1 MRAVLAILVLCSENL
16 AIRVP
21 VDWDSNS
28 EVENENQQTN
38 EFQPSSHYISTN
50 THNKPIPIEY
60 FEYTAKKPQF
70 AADIAQFHGVQN
82 PQNYYKAYPVR
93 PYTGVKKPELGQHQ
107 ILNENR
113 PVFDHFQ
120 KFTHLN
126 EPGNNIATPINSN
139 YEIFH
144 PYKAEE
150 PDLQEI
156 YKDPMLEKIRNDIR
170 DSQTR
175 LQNYEDEA
183 GKPSVE
189 DTEYLEKPEIT
200 GRKKH
205 RHRNVPTQFEVYRP
219 QRRPIYYK
227 VPPKY
232 TREHVLNQKF
242 RHPWNEHNAK
252 IRPLHYRPLKKHLH
266 RLRQHHGLTF
276 DDENNQ
282 YPRPPPAETYV
293 EPSDGYDIYE
303 KGKEK
308 YVNLRNNVDESINN
322 AIKENRPTISHKLE
336 LENNGDT
343 TEVQIND
350 PEEEEFVPIKNY
362 AQVRKTESIKHLPR
376 EAALADA
383 ESFDEIKNAPRL
395 REAIK
400 STKAQTVYT
409 EEGYEDAAYDHAGE
423 QKHASENENH
433 AGFLKEKEISGGKY
447 KAPSIAAAYQDTGG
461 HEHRDLLLHGEKWKN
476 DDKEEEKDNDT
487 DDFSEDE
494 TADYIEEEVYKQVNG
509 DRNKRDST
517 EKTDSNEKNDSDEKN
532 YVHDRKNSESEE
544 TEPQNEDTSA
554 EASLQH
560 DVIKRETAEKE
571 EQTVQTKPFVKFKVP
586 EINFNSTFLTEE
598 ELDIIAKLKFKHNND
613 YLIEKYPY
621 YFKNLKTVHKNSPLR
636 YAENL
641 KFIPKK
647 SDGGTEFY
655 DSRSKFECPE
665 VDEKVDALPEKLK
678 RHGHPDE
685 SDETDEDKPRKKG
698 EADFDNV
705 KDNPRLKG
713 LGDKIDCFK
722 AKYFGENPLDSPFF
736 KEEIISN
743 PEPIPAPTLDTYKL
757 KPKELLT
764 QESQFSNIF
773 KSSDQLKNNT
783 QSDVIALIEQL
794 KNGQRK
800 LQNSLENTNQA
811 LKSSLIPQNFSIIGN
826 SPSPILQQAG
836 VYSNILG
843 NIENNLQKSLP
854 ISTNSNNK
862 NTTIGNLLDKKSSNQ
877 KNISYDFFDNKE
889 HATKPTL
896 VVRKKRATPFV
907 YEPYKIIR
915 DLPESNKKTTT
926 TGNVSP
932 LIKQLQSSRVVER
945 VTYTDDKDQP
955 VKRNVASRTYKDIGK
970 QDRENYSKLAKAPE
984 PTIVDVSADGHRG
997 EPRYEIIRPANHKSR
1012 YTPVD
1017 NKTSISVEDYEAKT
1031 NKTIHIN
1038 KQKQKT
1044 NEEIAVIPQKQPLR
1058 ELKTSKPLI
1067 KSYFDITSFIPKTGD
1082 TQTPSASNTVRKV
1095 ISTSTGAPRVERI
1108 RQVDTKTVQKVNDD
1122 QDYDEYDDEE
1132 EEITT
1137 STTPKPH
1144 FIRRRLS
1151 STTTTARPE
1160 EEEDVQELPQ
1170 LRLITRFRS
1179 TTVKPKNQKVTEI
1192 PQVTKNHE
1200 AGDLSPQYREK
1211 KRKSTKSTLVTDT
1224 KSYGAGD
1231 DDMMKE
1237 IVDAMI
1243 GVQHDMDEYT
1253 PMYERENKRKL
1264 SRENDDEENDEDD
1277 DEDDDDEEFDDDH
1290 DDDHEESEED
1300 DEEENPV
1307 VTTHEPSRRTLIRT
1321 TEASPTTTEA
1331 RSAKL
1336 EIKPKVTKK
1345 TVEIHKELP
1354 INNSSPHITQFKQ
1367 DIKEVEIIKEIPSKL
1382 PTKAP
1387 QKKPLKNIEALDL
1400 YKDENLAKEVNK
1412 LGAVEVFKANL
1423 DLRGGPKHG
1432 GNYRRASQAELKEE
1446 VIPTSTLP
1454 LRNFKAPKDAETS
1467 QSETNRKVQ
1476 LRNTA
1481 RRGKNHS
1488 KSEGRNAKLEL
1499 QDPTERSSTR
1509 FMHGGN
1515 LKRLSERGRRGGS
1528 ERNAKFTE
1536 LDEES
1541 DDDDDSPSSMHGG
1554 NFKSYGSSK
1563 SSGGRP
1569 TNGGHYRSARIIQ
1582 AANNDDDSLKRD
1594 EKASTT
1600 NARNNAA
1607 VLLNSFAQAVPILTT
1622 TPTYILDPSKR
1633 MYYYVEP

>member
-1 MRAVLAILVLCSENL
+1 MRAVFAILVLCSENL

-21 VDWDSNS
+21 VDWNDNS
-28 EVENENQQTN
+28 EVQNESQQTN
-38 EFQPSSHYISTN
+38 EFQPPSSHYSSTS
-50 THNKPIPIEY
+50 TYKKPIPVEY
-60 FEYTAKKPQF
+60 FEYTAQKPQF

-113 PVFDHFQ
+113 PVFEHFQ
-120 KFTHLN
+120 KFTQLS
-126 EPGNNIATPINSN
+126 EPEQNIATPINSN
-139 YEIFH
+139 YDIFH

-156 YKDPMLEKIRNDIR
+156 YKDPVLTKIRNDIR

-183 GKPSVE
+183 GKPNIE
-189 DTEYLEKPEIT
+189 DSEYLEKPEKT
-200 GRKKH
+200 DRKKH
-205 RHRNVPTQFEVYRP
+205 RHRNVPTQFEVHRP

-227 VPPKY
+227 VPPKFN
-232 TREHVLNQKF
+232 REHVLNHKF
-242 RHPWNEHNAK
+242 RHPWNQHNAK

-266 RLRQHHGLTF
+266 RLRQHHALTF

-282 YPRPPPAETYV
+282 YPQPPPVETYA
-293 EPSDGYDIYE
+293 EPGDGYDIYE
-303 KGKEK
+303 RGKEK

-322 AIKENRPTISHKLE
+322 AIKENQPTISQKLE
-336 LENNGDT
+336 LQNNGGT
-343 TEVQIND
+343 TEIQIND

-461 HEHRDLLLHGEKWKN
+461 HEHRDLSLHGEKWKN
-476 DDKEEEKDNDT
+476 DDKEEEKDNDS

-494 TADYIEEEVYKQVNG
+494 TADYIEEDVYKQVNG

-517 EKTDSNEKNDSDEKN
+517 ENTDSGEKKYNDG
-532 YVHDRKNSESEE
+532 RKESESEE
-544 TEPQNEDTSA
+544 SEPQNEDVSA
-554 EASLQH
+554 EASIQH
-560 DVIKRETAEKE
+560 DVIKRETAEKQA
-571 EQTVQTKPFVKFKVP
+571 QTLHTKQFVKFKVP
-586 EINFNSTFLTEE
+586 EINFNSTFLTKQ
-598 ELDIIAKLKFKHNND
+598 ELDSIAKLKFKHRKD
-613 YLIEKYPY
+613 DLKEKYPY
-621 YFKNLKTVHKNSPLR
+621 YFKNLKSVHKNSPLR

-641 KFIPKK
+641 KLIPKK

-665 VDEKVDALPEKLK
+665 VDDKVDALPEKLK
-678 RHGHPDE
+678 KKGHPDE
-685 SDETDEDKPRKKG
+685 SDESDEDKPRKKG
-698 EADFDNV
+698 EADFDSV
-705 KDNPRLKG
+705 KDNSRLKG

-743 PEPIPAPTLDTYKL
+743 PEPIPAPSLDTYKL

-764 QESQFSNIF
+764 QESQFSSIS
-773 KSSDQLKNNT
+773 KASDQLKNNT
-783 QSDVIALIEQL
+783 HSDVIALIEQL
-794 KNGQRK
+794 KNGQRN
-800 LQNSLENTNQA
+800 LQDSLVNTNQA
-811 LKSSLIPQNFSIIGN
+811 LRSSLLPQNYSIIGN
-826 SPSPILQQAG
+826 FPSPILQQTG
-836 VYSNILG
+836 VYSDILG
-843 NIENNLQKSLP
+843 NIENSLQKSLP
-854 ISTNSNNK
+854 TTNNSNSK
-862 NTTIGNLLDKKSSNQ
+862 YTTTSKLMDNLPNV
-877 KNISYDFFDNKE
+877 KNISYHFFDNKE
-889 HATKPTL
+889 HVTRATL

-915 DLPESNKKTTT
+915 DLPESNKKITT

-932 LIKQLQSSRVVER
+932 LIKQLQSSRVVDR
-945 VTYTDDKDQP
+945 VMYTDDKDQP
-955 VKRNVASRTYKDIGK
+955 VKRNVATRTYKDIGK
-970 QDRENYSKLAKAPE
+970 QDRENYNKPEKLPE
-984 PTIVDVSADGHRG
+984 PTIVDVSVDERRG
-997 EPRYEIIRPANHKSR
+997 EPRYEIIRPANHKTK

-1017 NKTSISVEDYEAKT
+1017 NKTAISVEDYEAKT
-1031 NKTIHIN
+1031 NKTIHNN
-1038 KQKQKT
+1038 KQKLKT
-1044 NEEIAVIPQKQPLR
+1044 NEEIAVTSQKPQEQR
-1058 ELKTSKPLI
+1058 LKLSKPTI
-1067 KSYFDITSFIPKTGD
+1067 KSYFDITSFIPKAGD
-1082 TQTPSASNTVRKV
+1082 IQTPSASNTVRKV
-1095 ISTSTGAPRVERI
+1095 ITTSTSAPRIEKN
-1108 RQVDTKTVQKVNDD
+1108 RQVDTKRVQKADED
-1122 QDYDEYDDEE
+1122 HEDYDEYDDDE

-1137 STTPKPH
+1137 TTTLKPQ
-1144 FIRRRLS
+1144 FVRRRPS
-1151 STTTTARPE
+1151 STTTTAQPEYE
-1160 EEEDVQELPQ
+1160 EEVQEVPK

-1179 TTVKPKNQKVTEI
+1179 TTIKPKKQKAIEI
-1192 PQVTKNHE
+1192 SPVTKHYE
-1200 AGDLSPQYREK
+1200 SDDLSPQYREK

-1224 KSYGAGD
+1224 KSYGDGE
-1231 DDMMKE
+1231 DDMMKDV
-1237 IVDAMI
+1237 VDAMI

-1264 SRENDDEENDEDD
+1264 SRENEEEEDNEDDDDD
-1277 DEDDDDEEFDDDH
+1277 DEDDEFDDDH
-1290 DDDHEESEED
+1290 DDDDEESEED
-1300 DEEENPV
+1300 DEEDEPESI

-1336 EIKPKVTKK
+1336 ETKPKVTKK
-1345 TVEIHKELP
+1345 TIEIHKELP
-1354 INNSSPHITQFKQ
+1354 INNSSPHVTQFKQ
-1367 DIKEVEIIKEIPSKL
+1367 DIKEVEIIKEIPSK
-1382 PTKAP
+1382 PSIKAP

-1400 YKDENLAKEVNK
+1400 YKDDNLAKEVNK

-1432 GNYRRASQAELKEE
+1432 GNYRRASLAELKKE

-1454 LRNFKAPKDAETS
+1454 LHNFKVPKDAETS
-1467 QSETNRKVQ
+1467 QSERKRKVQ

-1481 RRGKNHS
+1481 RRGNNHS
-1488 KSEGRNAKLEL
+1488 RSEDKNAKLEL
-1499 QDPTERSSTR
+1499 QEPTERTSTR

-1515 LKRLSERGRRGGS
+1515 LKPLTERGRRGGS
-1528 ERNAKFTE
+1528 GRSAKLIE
-1536 LDEES
+1536 LDEDN

-1563 SSGGRP
+1563 SSSGRP
-1569 TNGGHYRSARIIQ
+1569 TNGGNYRSAKIVQ
-1582 AANNDDDSLKRD
+1582 AANNDDDSFKRD